1 MYGLIIPLHLIRA
14 DRKTGERESIV
25 IINAAAAAAAAIVVV
40 IAVVYPNPI
49 AAVIKHINKL
59 CPN

>member
-1 MYGLIIPLHLIRA
+1 MDGDGGDEGEGWKMGLYL
-14 DRKTGERESIV
+14 SS
-25 IINAAAAAAAAIVVV
+25 
-40 IAVVYPNPI
+40 I